1 MVLVHTTISGAISS
15 DPQSGSRSDTVV
27 AAGNRGLA
35 EWCAASEDRVE
46 RRREDPFPFPLLG
59 CPGRD
64 REAVPMIS
72 MERVGLVRAGATW
85 EQTICFKDERVSMRM
100 WSASNASDSRLD
112 LPYGG
117 L

>member
-1 MVLVHTTISGAISS
+1 
-15 DPQSGSRSDTVV
+15 
-27 AAGNRGLA
+27 
-35 EWCAASEDRVE
+35 
-46 RRREDPFPFPLLG
+46 
-59 CPGRD
+59 
-64 REAVPMIS
+64 MIS